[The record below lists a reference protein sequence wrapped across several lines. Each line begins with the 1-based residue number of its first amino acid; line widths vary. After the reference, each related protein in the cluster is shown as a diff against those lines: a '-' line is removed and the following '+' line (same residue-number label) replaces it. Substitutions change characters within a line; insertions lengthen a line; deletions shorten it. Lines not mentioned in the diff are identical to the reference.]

1 MQAAYSELA
10 QESLLH
16 WPAVSSSMAP
26 DLFSLYKTAMTSK
39 QDLAQ
44 QRLEARATA
53 HPSRPDATQDATAAA
68 AAADEMA
75 AAAAAEPE
83 AALDT
88 GDAVDFGGPVDME
101 GVQEER
107 MHAPQHSAQPGFS
120 DQGFGTGDKNAAVI
134 LT

>member
-26 DLFSLYKTAMTSK
+26 DLFSLYKTAMISR
-39 QDLAQ
+39 QELAQ
-44 QRLEARATA
+44 QRLEARATD
-53 HPSRPDATQDATAAA
+53 HPSRSDATQEATAAA

-75 AAAAAEPE
+75 AAEAAEPE
-83 AALDT
+83 TALDT
-88 GDAVDFGGPVDME
+88 GDAVDFGGAVDME

-107 MHAPQHSAQPGFS
+107 MNAPLHSAQPAFS
-120 DQGFGTGDKNAAVI
+120 DQGFVTGDKNAAAG